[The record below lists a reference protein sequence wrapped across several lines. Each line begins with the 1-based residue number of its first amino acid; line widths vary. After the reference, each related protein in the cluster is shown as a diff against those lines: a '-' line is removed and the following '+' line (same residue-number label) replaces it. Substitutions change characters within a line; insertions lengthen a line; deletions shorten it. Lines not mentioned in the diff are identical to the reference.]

1 MKFIFD
7 NLPTGRIGQMMMERH
22 LKLYSVMPKWAQD
35 FQGPRL
41 KPESDYIVRSIS
53 TPMRDENQ

>member
-1 MKFIFD
+1 M
-7 NLPTGRIGQMMMERH
+7 TERH
-22 LKLYSVMPKWAQD
+22 LMLYSVMPKGAQEA

-41 KPESDYIVRSIS
+41 KPESDYIVRSTS